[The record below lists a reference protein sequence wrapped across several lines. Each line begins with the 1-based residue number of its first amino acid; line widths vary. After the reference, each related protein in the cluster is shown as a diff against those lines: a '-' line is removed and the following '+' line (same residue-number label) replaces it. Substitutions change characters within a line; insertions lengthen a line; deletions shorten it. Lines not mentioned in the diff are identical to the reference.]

1 MEKCH
6 ACAFWGKGG
15 AGRKKAAKGAR
26 VASWWLAGEEK
37 GGGQI
42 GGVAWRRGMGGS
54 GAVVGWLAAIWEWR
68 SWAVGGTGEPH
79 GSMPT
84 DRGGSAT
91 DMWAWPQCRAFEP
104 IQIGQLNSN
113 EFEFE
118 SNCTNL
124 I

>member
-1 MEKCH
+1 
-6 ACAFWGKGG
+6 
-15 AGRKKAAKGAR
+15 
-26 VASWWLAGEEK
+26 VAGERRK
-37 GGGQI
+37 RRGPNWG
-42 GGVAWRRGMGGS
+42 ATWRRGMGGS
-54 GAVVGWLAAIWEWR
+54 GAVVGWPTAIWEWQ
-68 SWAVGGTGEPH
+68 SWVVGGTGEPH

-84 DRGGSAT
+84 DRGGGAT